1 MYKSPRE
8 ALLHLVPLGVAAGLL
23 WAIVI
28 VAVIYWQ
35 VTIRII
41 FAGGIIGC
49 GLAIYLE
56 FERYGKLARAYGALL
71 ALLFG
76 VVALNVMWMLR

>member
-49 GLAIYLE
+49 GLAVYLE
-56 FERYGKLARAYGALL
+56 FERSGKLANVFGALL
-71 ALLFG
+71 ALRCDA
-76 VVALNVMWMLR
+76 VALNVMGVLR